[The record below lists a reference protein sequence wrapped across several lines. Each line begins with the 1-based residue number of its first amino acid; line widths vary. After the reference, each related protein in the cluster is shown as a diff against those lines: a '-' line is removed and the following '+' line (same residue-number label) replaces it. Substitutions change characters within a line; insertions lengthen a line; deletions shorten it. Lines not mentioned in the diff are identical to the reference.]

1 MTNEL
6 DELAG
11 FAAGRGLAFEDATLL
26 RSALTH
32 RSYLNEHANVDWDDN
47 ERLEYLGDAVLDF
60 LLAEYLF
67 TTFPNAPE
75 GELTALRAALVRRET
90 LARLARQLEF
100 GAALLMGH
108 GEVETGGR
116 ERPATLCAAFEAVVG
131 ALYLDQGL
139 DAVATWVL
147 PLMEQELGP
156 ARSEVSD
163 KDPKSRLQE
172 TAQAELGITP
182 RYRTLRAEGPDH
194 ARVFTVEVAI
204 GPVVVGEGSGP
215 SKQLAA
221 QRAAID
227 ALARRDEWP
236 EGPGLAA
243 FSADEEPLAAADNST
258 ASEVQPGEQPV

>member
-1 MTNEL
+1 MTERI
-6 DELAG
+6 DELVG
-11 FAAGRGLAFEDATLL
+11 YGTQSGLGFEDWALF

-32 RSYLNEHANVDWDDN
+32 RSYLNEHPDVDWEDN

-67 TTFPNAPE
+67 TTFPNASE

-90 LARLARQLEF
+90 LARLAHQLKV
-100 GAALLMGH
+100 GPNMLMGH
-108 GEVETGGR
+108 GEAETGGR

-139 DAVATWVL
+139 DAVANWVL
-147 PLMEQELGP
+147 PMMEQELGP

-172 TAQAELGITP
+172 SAQAELGITP

-194 ARVFTVEVAI
+194 AKIFTVEVSI
-204 GPVVVGEGSGP
+204 GVTIVGEGSGP

-227 ALARRDEWP
+227 ALARREEWP
-236 EGPGLAA
+236 ELTAGGTVGGVPTGPESG
-243 FSADEEPLAAADNST
+243 SAQA
-258 ASEVQPGEQPV
+258 EVQAAE